1 MAIETAVPRS
11 RRALL
16 AASLGGLAALAAQAL
31 GRPAPARAINGDFV
45 TVGSTVNGTATTK
58 IANYTTSN
66 TVFWGASSAGTGV
79 YGTSSSSNGV
89 LGESS
94 SGFGVYGSSSSSY
107 GVLGDSNSSYGVC
120 GGSFATDQPAMV
132 AQSFGNSTGLLGYSG
147 SINPPAAPAK
157 TGVYGYAVQDAS
169 SRGVTGRT
177 TAGRGV
183 NGLATSG
190 IGVYAAAGT
199 SGTAFHA
206 QGRVSFSTAGL
217 ATIGAGTASAVVSP
231 GLDLTSSSKILC
243 TLEGN
248 PGPGVTIHRV
258 VKNTAD
264 DYFTIYLT
272 AAAANNVK
280 VAWFLIG

>member
-1 MAIETAVPRS
+1 MAIETAAPRS

-16 AASLGGLAALAAQAL
+16 AASLGGLAALGVEAL
-31 GRPAPARAINGDFV
+31 GRPAPARAGTDGDV
-45 TVGSTVNGTATTK
+45 VLGAPNTATSITK

-66 TVFWGASSAGTGV
+66 TVFWGASSTGTGV
-79 YGTSSSSNGV
+79 YGTSSSTSGV
-89 LGESS
+89 RGESN
-94 SGFGVYGSSSSSY
+94 SGFGVYGVSASSY
-107 GVLGDSNSSYGVC
+107 GVLGDSSSSYGVC
-120 GGSFATDQPAMV
+120 GGSSATDQPAIV

-147 SINPPAAPAK
+147 PTNPPAAPVK

-183 NGLATSG
+183 YGYATSG
-190 IGVYAAAGT
+190 IGVYAAAGA
-199 SGTAFHA
+199 SGKALHA
-206 QGRVSFSTAGL
+206 EGRVSFSTAGL
-217 ATIGAGTASAVVSP
+217 ATIGTGAASTVVSP
-231 GLDLTSSSKILC
+231 GVDLIGSSKILC

-248 PGPGVTIHRV
+248 PGAGVTIHRV
-258 VKNTAD
+258 VKSTAD

-272 AAAANNVK
+272 AATTNNVK